1 MHSHSQTNQ
10 THQFYFLLM
19 ILSFPFST
27 AFQQNLEGINTNYL
41 WFFFKCTLC
50 PELLSHSLFWS
61 ESVCL
66 ISEAFPW
73 DPVPSYPPPSF
84 FFWYLLNT
92 LEGCIHL
99 LTIYWAL
106 EGWWALYCLCS
117 YSVFYKSR
125 TQMWFHIWV
134 CLSESIQGSYI
145 QEVIQTMVTALP
157 TLNVGGGPWASG
169 LD

>member
-10 THQFYFLLM
+10 THQIYFLLM

-27 AFQQNLEGINTNYL
+27 AFQKTWRDSIQTISDFSSNVP
-41 WFFFKCTLC
+41 FC
-50 PELLSHSLFWS
+50 PELFSHSLFWP

-73 DPVPSYPPPSF
+73 DPVPSYPPPPF

-92 LEGCIHL
+92 LEGCIYL
-99 LTIYWAL
+99 LIIYWAL
-106 EGWWALYCLCS
+106 EGWCALYCLCS

-145 QEVIQTMVTALP
+145 QKVIQTTVTALP
-157 TLNVGGGPWASG
+157 TLNVGDGPWAAG